1 MSRPAWGYPR
11 TMAHRGAG
19 KLVPEN
25 TLAALRHGHALG
37 WRAAEV
43 DVKLSA
49 DGVAFLLH
57 DDTLERTTSGRGRA
71 NALDWRALS
80 QLDAGAWHGARFAGE
95 PLPTY
100 AAVLAWCAANGV
112 ALNAEIKPVRGFE
125 RATGAAVALDTRMHW
140 PLDRL
145 PPLLSS
151 FSTDALAGARDA
163 VPDLPRA
170 HLFQHPLP
178 DDWLARCQSIGA
190 IALDCNWHSVTPTL
204 VRSAHDAGLHVLCYT
219 CNEPERVHELLSWGV
234 ATVITDAL
242 DQVPFIPQEASFP

>member
-1 MSRPAWGYPR
+1 MSLPAWRYPR

-19 KLVPEN
+19 KLAPEN

-37 WRAAEV
+37 YRAAEV

-57 DDTLERTTSGRGRA
+57 DDTLERTTTGRGRA

-80 QLDAGAWHGARFAGE
+80 QLDAGCWYGPAFAGE

-112 ALNAEIKPVRGFE
+112 TLNAEVKPVKGFE
-125 RATGAAVALDTRMHW
+125 RATGAAVALDTRAHW
-140 PLDRL
+140 PQERT

-151 FSTDALAGARDA
+151 FSTDALVGARDA

-178 DDWLARCQSIGA
+178 EDWLARCQSVGA
-190 IALDCNWHSVTPTL
+190 VALDCNWRSVTPEL
-204 VRSAHDAGLHVLCYT
+204 VRMARAAGLHVLCYT
-219 CNEPERVHELLSWGV
+219 CNEPNRVAELLDWGV

-242 DQVPFIPQEASFP
+242 DCVPFIPQEASCP